1 MKVALIR
8 QRYNAYGGAER
19 FVDLAMGAVA
29 TEGSAFITLV
39 TRDWNAA
46 LDQRRTIK
54 CDPFYIGRTWRDRGF
69 AHAACDATR
78 SGFDLVQSHER
89 IACCDV
95 YRAGDGVHAQWLE
108 NRSGA
113 IGPLRA
119 LSTRLSPWHRYTLA
133 AEKRLFASPRLRAII
148 CNSKMVAAEI
158 QRRFGVPAE
167 KLKVIYNGVDCA
179 RFHPGLKTAW
189 RKKTREQLGIPPAAL
204 MHLFVGSGFERK
216 GVPQLFEAMRHV
228 GGEAHLVIVGA
239 DRKADSYRA
248 QAAACGLGARVHF
261 PGPQA
266 NIEAWYAAAD
276 CFVLPTLY
284 DPFPN
289 AAMEAMA
296 CGLPVITSRQCGT
309 AELVEPAGC
318 GWVCDALDIR
328 ALTRLLGN
336 MNSTV
341 ATDMGLRARALA
353 EGFTLE
359 SMATE
364 MANLY
369 RELLAPPKDPEIP
382 A

>member
-19 FVDLAMGAVA
+19 FVDQAMAAVA
-29 TEGSAFITLV
+29 AEGSASITLV

-46 LDQRRTIK
+46 LDQRRAIK

-69 AHAACDATR
+69 ARATCDATR
-78 SGFDLVQSHER
+78 AGFDLVQSHER

-108 NRSGA
+108 NRAGA
-113 IGPLRA
+113 IGPLRGLA
-119 LSTRLSPWHRYTLA
+119 TRMSPWHRYTLA
-133 AEKRLFASPRLRAII
+133 AEKTLFASPHLRAII

-158 QRRFGVPAE
+158 QRHFGVPAE
-167 KLKVIYNGVDCA
+167 KLRVIYNGVDCA
-179 RFHPGLKTAW
+179 RFDPGLKPVW
-189 RKKTREQLGIPPAAL
+189 REKIRKQLGIPPAAF

-216 GVPQLFEAMRHV
+216 GVPQLIQAMRDV
-228 GGEAHLVIVGA
+228 AGEPHLVIVGA
-239 DRKADSYRA
+239 DRKTDSYRS
-248 QAAACGLGARVHF
+248 QAAACDLGARVHF

-296 CGLPVITSRQCGT
+296 CGLPVITTRQCGA

-318 GWVCDALDIR
+318 GWACDALDVA
-328 ALTRLLGN
+328 ALTALLGS
-336 MNSTV
+336 MNFTV
-341 ATDMGLRARALA
+341 ATAMGQHARTLA
-353 EGFTLE
+353 EQFTLE
-359 SMATE
+359 SMASQ
-364 MANLY
+364 MAQLY
-369 RELLAPPKDPEIP
+369 RELLAMPK